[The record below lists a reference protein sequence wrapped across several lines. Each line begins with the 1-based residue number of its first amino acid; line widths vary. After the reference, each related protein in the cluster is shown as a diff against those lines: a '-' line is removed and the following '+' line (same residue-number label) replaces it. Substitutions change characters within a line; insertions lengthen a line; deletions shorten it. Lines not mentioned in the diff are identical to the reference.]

1 MKTAFHTLKFLIGIE
16 KPNALLTSGEIS
28 LIKKYANNRHRGVEI
43 GVLEGFTTAEIAK
56 SMDAGGVL
64 FAIDPFFK
72 GRLGFSY
79 GEIITN
85 RYLRKE
91 KVFHKVKLIKKK
103 SSEAAGYLNLDI
115 DFCFIDG
122 GHALEDFKRDWD
134 DWSAKLVPQGFI
146 GLHDTAFVPGR
157 NYNNR
162 ELIDYF
168 EKVIKFDSRFE
179 FVDSIDS
186 LNILKKV
193 RF

>member
-1 MKTAFHTLKFLIGIE
+1 MGIE
-16 KPNALLTSGEIS
+16 KPYTQLTPGEIA
-28 LIKKYANNRHRGVEI
+28 LIKKYASNRHRGVEI

-56 SMDAGGVL
+56 SMDTGGVL

-79 GEIITN
+79 GEVITN

-91 KVFHKVKLIKKK
+91 KVFHKVRLIKKK
-103 SSEAAGYLNLDI
+103 SSDAVCDINCGI

-122 GHALEDFKRDWD
+122 EHTLEALEKDWS

-146 GLHDTAFVPGR
+146 GLHDTAFVSTGD
-157 NYNNR
+157 YNNF
-162 ELIDYF
+162 ELISYF
-168 EKVIKFDSRFE
+168 EEIIKFDNRFE
-179 FVDSIDS
+179 LVERIGS

-193 RF
+193 KS